1 MADTPT
7 KHDRPLSPR
16 QLIFARL
23 VADGTT
29 QTAAYAQVYGKKS
42 SKADASALANHPK
55 VAAEIARRQR
65 EAEARADMKR
75 DDMVRYLVSILHTP
89 VGELNDSHP
98 LVQEINTVHRGDT
111 DFLRIKALPKL
122 QAARLLCQ
130 IMGWLKPQEEEPK
143 ELNIVIKKMWD

>member
-1 MADTPT
+1 MADTSARP
-7 KHDRPLSPR
+7 DRPLNPR
-16 QLIFARL
+16 QLLFARL
-23 VADGTT
+23 VADGAS
-29 QTAAYAQVYGKKS
+29 QAAAYARVYGRTS

-55 VAAEIARRQR
+55 VAAEITRRQR

-89 VGELNDSHP
+89 VSELDDTHP
-98 LVQEINTVHRGDT
+98 LVQEINTTHRGDT

-130 IMGWLKPQEEEPK
+130 IMGWLKPAEEDREV
-143 ELNIVIKKMWD
+143 NIVIKKMWD